1 MIAHSKMQPRTRRV
15 QRIHF
20 PQPLSG
26 RLGTIDVAIGDLSVL
41 GARVEHAAPL
51 APGLHARISFQWDG
65 ELILADCRVVR
76 SRFEKGVHRSG
87 IEFDNLPRQTREVI
101 RRLIEIHLRRAFDE
115 QRRAAKDLIL
125 PPFDALAGVD
135 NGYVCLTREG
145 GGWVRKRTHDPGQ
158 PLDGFTISADETDAQ
173 IELLREAY
181 ERSDPDGRKLI
192 QLFAQLSL
200 VDAEGNPDQVGRVVG
215 LAQ

>member
-1 MIAHSKMQPRTRRV
+1 MQPRTRRV

-41 GARVEHAAPL
+41 GARIEHAVSL
-51 APGLHARISFQWDG
+51 APGIHARISFEWDR
-65 ELILADCRVVR
+65 ELIIADCRVVR
-76 SRFEKGVHRSG
+76 SRLEKDVHRSG
-87 IEFDNLPRQTREVI
+87 IEFEGLPAQTRAVI

-115 QRRAAKDLIL
+115 QRRAAKDIIL
-125 PPFDALAGVD
+125 PPLDALATID
-135 NGYVCLTREG
+135 NGYVCLSLDS

-158 PLDGFTISADETDAQ
+158 PTEGFTVSADETDAQ

-181 ERSDPDGRKLI
+181 ERSDPGGRRLI

-200 VDAEGNPDQVGRVVG
+200 VDAEGNRDEVVRVVG
-215 LAQ
+215 LTQ